1 MEFRTLPDFPQYKI
15 YSNGTIWSD
24 YYKKFL
30 VPEIDEKGYYR
41 VIFYNNGNRKHFQV
55 HRLVALL
62 FLENP
67 NNFPDVNHKD
77 ENKNNNDVSNLE
89 WCNKQYNN
97 DYGTRN
103 QRISLANSKQI
114 RCIETNQ
121 IFISAKEAEDK
132 LNIDASSIRKVCRG
146 ERKTAGGYHWERIE
160 K

>member
-1 MEFRTLPDFPQYKI
+1 MEFKILPDFPQYKI

-30 VPEIDEKGYYR
+30 VPEIDEKGYHR
-41 VIFYNNGNRKHFQV
+41 VVFYNNGNRKHFQV
-55 HRLVALL
+55 HRLVAFL
-62 FLENP
+62 FLDNP
-67 NNFPDVNHKD
+67 NNLSDVNHKD

-89 WCNKQYNN
+89 WCDKQYNN

-132 LNIDASSIRKVCRG
+132 LGIDASSIRKVCRG
-146 ERKTAGGYHWERIE
+146 ERKTAGGYHWERME
-160 K
+160 T